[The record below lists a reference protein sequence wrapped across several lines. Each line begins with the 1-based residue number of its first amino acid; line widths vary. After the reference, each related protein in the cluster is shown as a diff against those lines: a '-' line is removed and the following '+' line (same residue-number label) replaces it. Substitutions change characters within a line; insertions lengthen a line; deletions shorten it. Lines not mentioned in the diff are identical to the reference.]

1 MKKRKLLILSLLA
14 FTIFSSKVSAKEN
27 FYTNKNN
34 VTFTEQEYTFL
45 TKMYWEGSQD
55 LFTQENY
62 NDFINSNIMNG
73 EFEMFIYEPI
83 TLRSTS
89 ITDSSKTL
97 KISKSCSTSCL
108 ISVTS
113 SWNKIPSVRSY
124 DIIGARFENTSLINT
139 PTTTIISSGSTS
151 YGTDLQLSS
160 NGFGV
165 TAKLPT
171 TGTNIVINQT
181 YKVNKGGTVYA
192 SYQHAKMTVTLND
205 SKKYSI
211 SSAGYGKVF
220 RFDYAVTNK
229 YDAMNGVSIAV

>member
-113 SWNKIPSVRSY
+113 SWNKIPSLRTNEV
-124 DIIGARFENTSLINT
+124 IVERF
-139 PTTTIISSGSTS
+139 
-151 YGTDLQLSS
+151 
-160 NGFGV
+160 
-165 TAKLPT
+165 
-171 TGTNIVINQT
+171 
-181 YKVNKGGTVYA
+181 
-192 SYQHAKMTVTLND
+192 
-205 SKKYSI
+205 
-211 SSAGYGKVF
+211 
-220 RFDYAVTNK
+220 
-229 YDAMNGVSIAV
+229 